1 MKLIFTFLL
10 LVLFVFNHPVY
21 TQSASA
27 IQGKKLI
34 DQADTLL
41 LSDLDAAIKTAKQVL
56 KQYDDIDSLFINATS
71 ILAEAYREKKDYDST
86 DYYVSIG
93 LKKALAINDTAN
105 LIYFYT
111 DRGSDYY
118 FKAEYS
124 KALADYK
131 KSEALY
137 NAYKVRA
144 KSKYVTSL
152 YFAKLMNNMATAYI
166 KTGHYDSSLRCFIE
180 SIKIKE
186 ANHAPAGSMIVS
198 KINIG
203 GIYLAFKDF
212 ENSKIWLNKALQDAI
227 TEDDSVY
234 MARCYANLGVLYKKT
249 GDTLLAVENYKKALA
264 INESKG
270 DYRNQAIVLQNL
282 ALLLSSQKKY
292 DEAYRYFTRALTS
305 NNRIH
310 ANNSRLNLAM
320 SRMFLEQQRYDS
332 AIVHGKLAL
341 KLAKES
347 GNIDVQLE
355 SYELLSKA
363 YNYKKKYQLAFD
375 YLNSFTNLKDS
386 VTTRE
391 NQQYIQNLQTKFE
404 TRRKEDEIVF
414 LKELNQS
421 EHEKAAVIQSRQRLV
436 NIVALLA
443 LALVIVAGA
452 YYFLKKKKEKEL
464 YMVEKKLMETDLKN
478 RELQSK
484 ELQTEVNYKARQ
496 LTTHALN
503 MLQKNQILTSIQDEL
518 NELSGEVDNNTS
530 KKFKSIIKEI
540 NNSRKTEK
548 DWMLFKNYFESV
560 NKLFNKNLRKINP
573 NLSTHD
579 CRLAALISLN
589 LNIKETASLLNI
601 SPNSVKI
608 ARYRLRKRLN
618 VETGED
624 LYAFLT
630 KLKTASV

>member
-21 TQSASA
+21 AQSASA

-41 LSDLDAAIKTAKQVL
+41 LSDLNAAIKTAKQVL
-56 KQYDDIDSLFINATS
+56 KQYGDIDSLFINATS
-71 ILAEAYREKKDYDST
+71 ILAEAYRETKDYDST

-124 KALADYK
+124 KALVDYK

-144 KSKYVTSL
+144 KSKYITPL
-152 YFAKLMNNMATAYI
+152 YFAKLLNNMATAYI

-249 GDTLLAVENYKKALA
+249 GDTLLAVENYKNALA

-320 SRMFLEQQRYDS
+320 SRMFLEQRRYDS

-363 YNYKKKYQLAFD
+363 YNYKKRYQFAFD

-421 EHEKAAVIQSRQRLV
+421 EHEKALVIQSRQRLV

-630 KLKTASV
+630 KLKTAPV

>member
-332 AIVHGKLAL
+332 AIVYGKLAL

>member
-1 MKLIFTFLL
+1 
-10 LVLFVFNHPVY
+10 
-21 TQSASA
+21 
-27 IQGKKLI
+27 
-34 DQADTLL
+34 
-41 LSDLDAAIKTAKQVL
+41 
-56 KQYDDIDSLFINATS
+56 
-71 ILAEAYREKKDYDST
+71 
-86 DYYVSIG
+86 
-93 LKKALAINDTAN
+93 
-105 LIYFYT
+105 
-111 DRGSDYY
+111 
-118 FKAEYS
+118 
-124 KALADYK
+124 
-131 KSEALY
+131 
-137 NAYKVRA
+137 
-144 KSKYVTSL
+144 
-152 YFAKLMNNMATAYI
+152 MATAYI

-249 GDTLLAVENYKKALA
+249 GDTLLAVENYKNALA

-320 SRMFLEQQRYDS
+320 SRMFLEQRRYDS

-363 YNYKKKYQLAFD
+363 YNYKKRYQFAFD

-421 EHEKAAVIQSRQRLV
+421 EHEKALVIQSRQRLV

-518 NELSGEVDNNTS
+518 NELSGEVDSNTS

-630 KLKTASV
+630 KLKTAPV